1 MEIGEEGESFREAIG
16 EKCVYVVETRDLLLS
31 LMDSV
36 SFSVY
41 PLLKLPDL
49 LKLPERTY
57 GNTKLQNDP
66 SK

>member
-1 MEIGEEGESFREAIG
+1 MKAS
-16 EKCVYVVETRDLLLS
+16 EKPLEKSVVYVVETRDLLLS

-57 GNTKLQNDP
+57 GNTKFQNDP
-66 SK
+66 SNY